1 MIRHIVGYVL
11 GFLVGIF
18 PGFFLVF
25 NAIFTDGPDAERA
38 FAFVLIFIAYLVMG
52 LVFGLLFY
60 GTGAWVSLTI
70 PSSIIVILYSLRENE
85 NLILH
90 LLAFS
95 VPIISALIGSVLGSY
110 LQRRRN
116 RGKNDK

>member
-38 FAFVLIFIAYLVMG
+38 FAFVLIFIAYLVIG
-52 LVFGLLFY
+52 FIFGLLFY

-85 NLILH
+85 NVILH

-95 VPIISALIGSVLGSY
+95 VPIASALIGSVLGSY
-110 LQRRRN
+110 LKKRRN